1 MSLLHNDLDVFLTL
15 CDTRSFSLAAQKLTL
30 TQSAITKKIQRLENN
45 LGVALFDRSKR
56 QIDLTKEGAVL
67 MHQAKLAREAL
78 ERTAGEIR
86 EGAFLRPEFRV
97 GTIESLAKCFLPSFI
112 ANVRQEASRVLAV
125 TGTSQT
131 LISALQHRE
140 IDFAFVSDLF
150 SEMQGLTRLKVFEER
165 SVLLMPAKFA
175 AGHSKKWTWDEIQ
188 LCGLPY
194 LQYFRDG
201 GAGRLNDTYLSLLHL
216 DIPARIEVD
225 STSTMLSLVANGIGW
240 TITRALA
247 ILQNPEKAKDVI
259 VLPLPAPELSR
270 PLYLVAR
277 PDESQRLISRVG
289 EVSREIFNN
298 EITPELKKIAPWLL
312 KPKK

>member
-45 LGVALFDRSKR
+45 LGVDLFDRSKR
-56 QIDLTKEGAVL
+56 PIDLTKEGAVL

-194 LQYFRDG
+194 LQYVRDG

>member
-45 LGVALFDRSKR
+45 LGVDLFDRSIR
-56 QIDLTKEGAVL
+56 PIDLTKEGAVL

>member
-45 LGVALFDRSKR
+45 LGVDLFDRSKR
-56 QIDLTKEGAVL
+56 PIDLTKEGAVL

-150 SEMQGLTRLKVFEER
+150 SEMQSLTRLKVFEER

>member
-15 CDTRSFSLAAQKLTL
+15 CDTRSFSLAARKLAL
-30 TQSAITKKIQRLENN
+30 TQSAVTKKIQRLENS
-45 LGVALFDRSKR
+45 LGVDLFDRSKR
-56 QIDLTKEGAVL
+56 PIDLTKEGVVL
-67 MHQAKLAREAL
+67 MHQSMLAREAL

-86 EGAFLRPEFRV
+86 EGAFLRPEFRI

-112 ANVRQEASRVLAV
+112 ANVRQEASRVFAI

-131 LISALQHRE
+131 LISALQHRD

-165 SVLLMPAKFA
+165 SVLLMPARFA
-175 AGHSKKWTWDEIQ
+175 AQHSKKWTWDEIQ

-194 LQYFRDG
+194 LQYFREG
-201 GAGRLNDTYLSLLHL
+201 GAGRLNDTYISLLHL

-225 STSTMLSLVANGIGW
+225 STSTMLSLVAQGIGW

-247 ILQNPEKAKDVI
+247 ILQNPEKAKDVT

-277 PDESQRLISRVG
+277 PDESQRLISQVG

-312 KPKK
+312 KTKK

>member
-45 LGVALFDRSKR
+45 LGVDLFDRSKR
-56 QIDLTKEGAVL
+56 PIDLTKEGAVL

-150 SEMQGLTRLKVFEER
+150 SEMQGLTRLKVFEEC

-298 EITPELKKIAPWLL
+298 EITPELKKIASWLL
-312 KPKK
+312 KPRN

>member
-45 LGVALFDRSKR
+45 LGVDLFDRSKR

>member
-45 LGVALFDRSKR
+45 LGVDLFDRSKR
-56 QIDLTKEGAVL
+56 PIDLTKEGAVL

-78 ERTAGEIR
+78 ERTADEIR

>member
-45 LGVALFDRSKR
+45 LGVDLFDRSKR
-56 QIDLTKEGAVL
+56 PIDLTKEGAVL

-112 ANVRQEASRVLAV
+112 ATVRQEASRVLAV

-312 KPKK
+312 KPRN

>member
-45 LGVALFDRSKR
+45 LGVDLFDRCKR
-56 QIDLTKEGAVL
+56 PIDLTKEGAVL

>member
-45 LGVALFDRSKR
+45 LGVDLFDRSKR
-56 QIDLTKEGAVL
+56 PIDLTKEGAVL

-165 SVLLMPAKFA
+165 SILLMPAKFA

>member
-1 MSLLHNDLDVFLTL
+1 M
-15 CDTRSFSLAAQKLTL
+15 
-30 TQSAITKKIQRLENN
+30 
-45 LGVALFDRSKR
+45 
-56 QIDLTKEGAVL
+56 
-67 MHQAKLAREAL
+67 
-78 ERTAGEIR
+78 
-86 EGAFLRPEFRV
+86 
-97 GTIESLAKCFLPSFI
+97 
-112 ANVRQEASRVLAV
+112 
-125 TGTSQT
+125 
-131 LISALQHRE
+131 
-140 IDFAFVSDLF
+140 
-150 SEMQGLTRLKVFEER
+150 
-165 SVLLMPAKFA
+165 
-175 AGHSKKWTWDEIQ
+175 
-188 LCGLPY
+188 
-194 LQYFRDG
+194 QYFRDG

-312 KPKK
+312 KPRN

>member
-45 LGVALFDRSKR
+45 LGVDLFDRSKR
-56 QIDLTKEGAVL
+56 PIDLTKEGVVL

-277 PDESQRLISRVG
+277 PNESQRLISRVG